1 MSKLLTYLKY
11 EGVRATIE
19 KVFLSLKSRESTTI
33 FLRCETPNELPN
45 IPQIQI
51 APLTQERLA
60 DFEKIKFF
68 DHIDG
73 KAYINSPNS
82 LILAAMRDGEVI
94 GYVGAEFAK
103 NKAIHGLGCFQLEA
117 QEAWI
122 GPTYVK
128 KQARGQ
134 GISTCLIA
142 EMLCVLRNEK
152 GIQTF
157 FTAINSRN
165 ASSIRSFEKN
175 GFKLIGHVRAIEKV
189 LTSDFDT
196 EFNGRFKKNK
206 KKVEA

>member
-1 MSKLLTYLKY
+1 MKDSGFYIFKNGPWKLVVDAGQPGPAYIPGHAHCDAMSY
-11 EGVRATIE
+11 ELF
-19 KVFLSLKSRESTTI
+19 K
-33 FLRCETPNELPN
+33 
-45 IPQIQI
+45 
-51 APLTQERLA
+51 
-60 DFEKIKFF
+60 
-68 DHIDG
+68 DG
-73 KAYINSPNS
+73 KPVLMNC
-82 LILAAMRDGEVI
+82 G
-94 GYVGAEFAK
+94 
-103 NKAIHGLGCFQLEA
+103 
-117 QEAWI
+117 
-122 GPTYVK
+122 TYVK

-196 EFNGRFKKNK
+196 EFNERFKKNK